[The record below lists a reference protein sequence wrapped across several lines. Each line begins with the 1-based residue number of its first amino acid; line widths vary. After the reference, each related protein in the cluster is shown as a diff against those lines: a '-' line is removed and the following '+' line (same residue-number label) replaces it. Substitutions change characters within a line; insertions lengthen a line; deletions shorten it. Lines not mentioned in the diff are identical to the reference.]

1 MNLQI
6 PSSITEKLTTMAR
19 RQANINTEQDAV
31 QYLATLATVQ
41 IASRAQMPSYTTM
54 VQHFQEFCSC
64 QWQSTCWITTC
75 RCLVPMMATMKQV
88 SPCKVLAR
96 FVKHGNLSSF
106 PTFLKEVN
114 LAIGKS
120 QEDTTRLLQTPQ
132 SRRSRLI
139 GLVLSITPRTS
150 KKKNEL
156 PAARIYRQYNP
167 KAIEVAFLII
177 PATEFADD
185 QYQ

>member
-1 MNLQI
+1 
-6 PSSITEKLTTMAR
+6 MA
-19 RQANINTEQDAV
+19 AYPA
-31 QYLATLATVQ
+31 
-41 IASRAQMPSYTTM
+41 
-54 VQHFQEFCSC
+54 
-64 QWQSTCWITTC
+64 
-75 RCLVPMMATMKQV
+75 
-88 SPCKVLAR
+88 
-96 FVKHGNLSSF
+96 F